1 MPRTYKIDGK
11 TYTMTPAEEAARDL
25 EEQTELAVRPMRDWK
40 DSMVLSD
47 TGVPRWAE
55 DLYDALPLE
64 VRNAVDPV
72 TKNAIA
78 DKKAQRQLRPV

>member
-1 MPRTYKIDGK
+1 
-11 TYTMTPAEEAARDL
+11 
-25 EEQTELAVRPMRDWK
+25 MRDWK

>member
-11 TYTMTPAEEAARDL
+11 TYTMTPAEETARDL
-25 EEQTELAVRPMRDWK
+25 EEQTELSVKPMRDWE
-40 DSMVLSD
+40 DSMVISD
-47 TGVPRWAE
+47 ARIPRWAE

-64 VRNAVDPV
+64 VRDTVDSA
-72 TKNAIA
+72 TKNAIV